1 MAVNKTTHTKKAE
14 TQSAKMA
21 HNKAA
26 LLKALRTSRGIVTS
40 ACDAVGLTRKTYYDY
55 YNSDPEFKREADD
68 VQETAID
75 FVEGQLFDQI
85 QKGIPASTL
94 FYLKTK
100 AKHRGYIERTE
111 VSHTG
116 SIPVA
121 AKLSDEAKD
130 KINEALEGEY

>member
-1 MAVNKTTHTKKAE
+1 MAVNKTIQSKKA
-14 TQSAKMA
+14 QSPSAKMA

-26 LLKALRTSRGIVTS
+26 LLKALKIARGIVTT

-55 YNSDPEFKREADD
+55 YNSDPDFKREADD

-75 FVEGQLFDQI
+75 FVEGKLFEQI
-85 QKGIPASTL
+85 ESGIPTSTL

>member
-1 MAVNKTTHTKKAE
+1 MAVNKNTHNKKANSP
-14 TQSAKMA
+14 SAKMA

-26 LLKALRTSRGIVTS
+26 LLKALKMARGIVTT
-40 ACDAVGLTRKTYYDY
+40 ACDAVGVTRKTYYDY
-55 YNSDPEFKREADD
+55 YNSDPDFKQEADD
-68 VQETAID
+68 VQEAAID
-75 FVEGQLFDQI
+75 FVEGKLFEQI
-85 QKGIPASTL
+85 EKGTPVSTL

>member
-1 MAVNKTTHTKKAE
+1 MATNKNQHTKKAD
-14 TQSAKMA
+14 TPAAKTA

-26 LLKALRTSRGIVTS
+26 LLKALKEARGIVTT
-40 ACDAVGLTRKTYYDY
+40 ACDAVGVNRSTYYDY

-68 VQETAID
+68 VQEVAID
-75 FVEGQLFDQI
+75 FVEGKLFEQI
-85 QKGIPASTL
+85 EEGIPTSTL

-121 AKLSDEAKD
+121 AKISDEAKD

>member
-1 MAVNKTTHTKKAE
+1 MATNKNQHTKKAD
-14 TQSAKMA
+14 TPAAKTA

-26 LLKALRTSRGIVTS
+26 LLKALKEARGIVTT
-40 ACDAVGLTRKTYYDY
+40 ACDAVGVNRSTYYDY

-68 VQETAID
+68 VQEIAID
-75 FVEGQLFDQI
+75 FVEGKLFEQI
-85 QKGIPASTL
+85 EEGIPTSTL

-121 AKLSDEAKD
+121 AKISDEAKD